1 MRRMGW
7 RLLFFLL
14 ALCLLGG
21 RALAAEAPALPPELV
36 RAAPEAAE
44 QVSGQAS
51 DAFGLISG
59 LETLAAEAMGEIR
72 AYLLSGLRAVGAVMA
87 GVVLLGALES
97 AAPAGRDMLGRYG
110 AAAGALWITAVA
122 AGDLNALIGLGR
134 ETIVELSQLSKVVL
148 PAMAAAEAASGG
160 VTAASVRQ
168 MGAVF
173 FSDVLLTI
181 IERLRLPMAYLYIGA
196 AAAGAA
202 LEGEVMERLGE
213 LLKKVI
219 GWTLGGLLTLF
230 TAYLTVS
237 GALAGAADAQ
247 AVKMAQSA
255 LSAAVPVVGG
265 ILSDAA
271 ESLLAGAGLLRG
283 MVGALGTLAV
293 AGLCLLPLLRLFCQ
307 YALYQAASLVA
318 AAVGPKKLVKLLS
331 MLGDAFGLVLAMTAA
346 SALLL
351 LISLMTAVIAAAP

>member
-173 FSDVLLTI
+173 FSDV
-181 IERLRLPMAYLYIGA
+181 LPMAYLYIGA